1 MDLSKDLV
9 AASATPLVL
18 AILAEGDSY
27 GYAIIKRVAELS
39 GGHLQWTDG
48 MLYPVLHR
56 LERQGH
62 VAAKWA
68 ASESGRRRKYLPDH
82 ERRPGAARRPPAA
95 VESRG
100 RYAARHLDAGVH
112 CMTTLIDQP
121 LEEQI
126 AQWRAYLR
134 RRQAVHGPDVEE
146 LEGHLRDQLTAL
158 TEAGLSGD
166 EAFLVA
172 VKRMGSLD
180 ALSREFARAHSER
193 LWKQLV
199 VSPDVDAPASTSRT
213 EILVVLSL
221 AVAAALAVKLP
232 VLFGHPLSPQD
243 DVPAFYFRN
252 ASLFVFPLLAV
263 YFMWKRGLNAISSLW
278 LALPFAAAA
287 VFANVFPFNN
297 PERLGNYP
305 QGSDT
310 QLLTVLHLPIALW
323 LAVGFAYVRGRWFA
337 DGGRMN
343 FVRFSGELFI
353 YYVLIALGGGVVTAF
368 TFMLFS
374 AIDMNPEWF
383 VGPWLIPCGAAGA
396 VIIGSWLVEAK
407 QSVIENMA
415 PVLTRLFT
423 PLFTIL
429 LLSFLVTM
437 AWTGNPINVK
447 REVLIGFDLLL
458 AVVVGLVL
466 YAASARDPQAPPDF
480 FDGLQLLLVVSALA
494 VDAVALTAIAQRISE
509 FGFTPNRVAALGENL
524 ILLVN
529 LAWTAWL
536 YARFV
541 RQRGSFAELERWQIA
556 YLPVYAVWAALVV
569 VLFPPLFGFR

>member
-1 MDLSKDLV
+1 
-9 AASATPLVL
+9 
-18 AILAEGDSY
+18 
-27 GYAIIKRVAELS
+27 
-39 GGHLQWTDG
+39 
-48 MLYPVLHR
+48 
-56 LERQGH
+56 
-62 VAAKWA
+62 
-68 ASESGRRRKYLPDH
+68 
-82 ERRPGAARRPPAA
+82 
-95 VESRG
+95 
-100 RYAARHLDAGVH
+100 
-112 CMTTLIDQP
+112 MTTFADQP

-134 RRQAVHGPDVEE
+134 RRQALHGPDVEE
-146 LEGHLRDQLTAL
+146 LEGHLRDQLVAL
-158 TEAGLSGD
+158 TEAGLTGD

-199 VSPDVDAPASTSRT
+199 MAPDAEEPADTGRA

-221 AVAAALAVKLP
+221 AVAAALAVKVP
-232 VLFGHPLSPQD
+232 ALFGHPINPNDEPPL
-243 DVPAFYFRN
+243 FYARN
-252 ASLFVFPLLAV
+252 ASLFVFPLLTV
-263 YFMWKRGLNAISSLW
+263 YFLWKRGLGVASGLW

-287 VFANVFPFNN
+287 VFANVFPFSTRSNT
-297 PERLGNYP
+297 EV
-305 QGSDT
+305 
-310 QLLTVLHLPIALW
+310 LTVLHLPIALW

-343 FVRFSGELFI
+343 FVRFSGELAI
-353 YYVLIALGGGVVTAF
+353 YYVLIALGGFAVTLF
-368 TFMLFS
+368 TFMMFR
-374 AIDMNPEWF
+374 AIDMNPDWF
-383 VGPWLIPCGAAGA
+383 VAGWLIPCGAAGA

-423 PLFTIL
+423 PLFTL
-429 LLSFLVTM
+429 LLLAFLATM
-437 AWTGNPINVK
+437 AWTGSPINVK

-466 YAASARDPQAPPDF
+466 YAASARDPQARPDL
-480 FDGLQLLLVVSALA
+480 FDGLQLLLVVSALV
-494 VDAVALTAIAQRISE
+494 VDGVALAAIAARISE

-529 LAWTAWL
+529 LAWTARL
-536 YARFV
+536 YASFLR
-541 RQRGSFAELERWQIA
+541 RKGSYAALEKWQMA

-569 VLFPPLFGFR
+569 LVFPPAFGYR